1 MSRPHFLNNQPL
13 LKILGDQLLD
23 LLLLGL
29 RNLGHV
35 VQHKDRVRGDT
46 LGCGAGVRK
55 VSVNTLNTR
64 YVPSTADSSVSP
76 HSSVSEVAD
85 IRNTTLSHTWTQ
97 GGSWMLVQGLERC
110 YLAHVQHGLD
120 AVKSPAPRG

>member
-1 MSRPHFLNNQPL
+1 M
-13 LKILGDQLLD
+13 
-23 LLLLGL
+23 
-29 RNLGHV
+29 
-35 VQHKDRVRGDT
+35 
-46 LGCGAGVRK
+46 
-55 VSVNTLNTR
+55 VSVNTR

-97 GGSWMLVQGLERC
+97 GGGSLLVQGLERC

-120 AVKSPAPRG
+120 AVKVRHHDGDPLFEPGHGEGDDVAISVDSLHVLQAGGQLGHQVLGTPNLRVTNIMGPDELT